1 MRIVTAMSGGVDS
14 SVAAALLNE
23 QGHEVIG
30 LSMQLYDQREGGADF
45 GSCCSIDDLEDARRV
60 ASLLRIPHYI
70 VNFETQF
77 DAQVISPFV
86 REYTM
91 ARTPIPCV
99 QCNGGLKFTNL
110 LERAKGFDASYV
122 STGHYARVSCG
133 PDGLYKL
140 RRGLDRDKDQS
151 YFLFT
156 LTQPQLAC
164 ANFPLGELC
173 KSEVRE
179 YAVARG
185 LPVAA
190 KPDSHEICFIPDD
203 NYAAFVERRTSDNIQ
218 PGPIIDTDG
227 KVIGQ
232 HAGIHRYTVGQRKGL
247 GISHPEPL
255 YVVALNANSRTVTVG
270 PRTALEKMSLQASAI
285 NWISGSPPDDLTQ
298 VTAQIRHRQSEAT
311 ATLHLKDA
319 STASLEFDVAQAAI
333 SPGQAA
339 VFYDGDVVLG
349 GGWID

>member
-14 SVAAALLNE
+14 SVAAALLAE

-70 VNFETQF
+70 VNFEKQF

-110 LERAKGFDASYV
+110 LERAKGFDAGYV

-133 PDGLYKL
+133 PNGLYRL
-140 RRGLDRDKDQS
+140 RRGLDRGKDQS

-156 LTQPQLAC
+156 LTQSQLAC
-164 ANFPLGELC
+164 ANFPLGELR
-173 KSEVRE
+173 KSEVRA

-190 KPDSHEICFIPDD
+190 KPDSHEICFVPDG
-203 NYAAFVERRTSDNIQ
+203 NYADFVERRTSNNIQ
-218 PGPIIDTDG
+218 PGPIVNTDG
-227 KVIGQ
+227 QVIGQ

-247 GISHPEPL
+247 GISNPEPL
-255 YVVALNANSRTVTVG
+255 YVVALSAVSRTVTVG
-270 PRTALEKMSLQASAI
+270 PRTAIERKSLEASTI
-285 NWISGSPPDDLTQ
+285 NWISGSPPDDLTR
-298 VTAQIRHRQSEAT
+298 VTAQIRHHQSEAT

-319 STASLEFDVAQAAI
+319 STASLEFDLTQPAI

>member
-70 VNFETQF
+70 VNFQKQF

-110 LERAKGFDASYV
+110 VERAKGFDARYV

-156 LTQPQLAC
+156 LTQSQLAS
-164 ANFPLGELC
+164 ANFPLGELR
-173 KSEVRE
+173 KSEVRA

-190 KPDSHEICFIPDD
+190 KPDSHEICFVPDD
-203 NYAAFVERRTSDNIQ
+203 NYADFVERRTSDNIQ
-218 PGPIIDTDG
+218 PGPIANTDG

-247 GISHPEPL
+247 GISNPEPL
-255 YVVALNANSRTVTVG
+255 YVVALDANSRTVTVG
-270 PRTALEKMSLQASAI
+270 PRTAIERKSLQASTI
-285 NWISGSPPDDLTQ
+285 NWISGSPPADLTR
-298 VTAQIRHRQSEAT
+298 VTAQIRHHQSEAT
-311 ATLHLKDA
+311 ATLHLRDT

>member
-70 VNFETQF
+70 VNFQKQF

-110 LERAKGFDASYV
+110 VERAKGFDASYV
-122 STGHYARVSCG
+122 STGHYARVSLG

-156 LTQPQLAC
+156 LTQSQLAS
-164 ANFPLGELC
+164 ANFPLGELR
-173 KSEVRE
+173 KSEVRA
-179 YAVARG
+179 YAVATG

-190 KPDSHEICFIPDD
+190 KPDSHEICFVPND
-203 NYAAFVERRTSDNIQ
+203 NYADFIERRTSDNIQ
-218 PGPIIDTDG
+218 PGPIANTDG

-247 GISHPEPL
+247 GISNPEPL
-255 YVVALNANSRTVTVG
+255 YVVALDANSRTVTVG
-270 PRTALEKMSLQASAI
+270 PRTAIERKSLQASAI
-285 NWISGSPPDDLTQ
+285 NWTSGSPPGDLTR
-298 VTAQIRHRQSEAT
+298 VTAQIRHHQSEAT
-311 ATLHLKDA
+311 ATLHLRDA
-319 STASLEFDVAQAAI
+319 STASLEFDVAQTAI